1 MSSVSLL
8 ERASRNIPSK
18 LKPPLAVFLNLGLS
32 TFLGY
37 LASPWISSDLAA
49 IDRPMKTL
57 TDYSSLIAWRIVEV
71 LGYWIGGYASCIFE
85 RPLPC
90 PWTPLLSHLPPFAC
104 PLAPTLAASTAIDVL
119 SVYLPLR
126 FLRPRSNKRESSADG
141 TRVTAAILTS
151 VIYQLVLQVAAKKFL
166 TSWLLGSGWNLESVA
181 SVHTVTEALMLTRA
195 MMMLPIGWAA
205 TEVIFSS
212 DGEKVKK
219 QDVEEDF
226 KGLLGCIQRM
236 WMTKLSPKT
245 RKVVKRTLLVAAY
258 QTAGAT
264 AGVAGT
270 VKGGDIVGAA
280 GLSGVWAVATAIVG
294 IVLGVYEGERR
305 VSVDGSFRDLIVL
318 GFRPPGDPV
327 RD

>member
-1 MSSVSLL
+1 MSSASLL

-71 LGYWIGGYASCIFE
+71 LGYWIGGWDATQAASLSALSLAPGLHYFHTYHPSHA
-85 RPLPC
+85 PLV
-90 PWTPLLSHLPPFAC
+90 
-104 PLAPTLAASTAIDVL
+104 PTLAASTAIDVL

-126 FLRPRSNKRESSADG
+126 FLRPHSNKRESSADG

-245 RKVVKRTLLVAAY
+245 RKVVKRTLLVTAY

-270 VKGGDIVGAA
+270 VKGGDLVGAA

-294 IVLGVYEGERR
+294 IVLGWV
-305 VSVDGSFRDLIVL
+305 GSA
-318 GFRPPGDPV
+318 
-327 RD
+327 